1 MECFGILGTL
11 FSFNSPMPLAQIS
24 RCWWESG
31 PMSLAHQQSLALIQ
45 SRKGAEGTL
54 SSEPSTDPLE
64 IKSVFLDYLLTPGLM
79 EAKDIDA
86 GL

>member
-11 FSFNSPMPLAQIS
+11 FSFNSPVPLAQIS
-24 RCWWESG
+24 HRWWESG
-31 PMSLAHQQSLALIQ
+31 PMSLALIQ

-54 SSEPSTDPLE
+54 SSDPSTDPLE